1 MAKYDNELEAKK
13 KNEIDTSIQWV
24 VNFRL
29 SVIEKRFWMDKI
41 SKKTYI
47 NTLYAN
53 SLLIIRA
60 FKCFDVGGRVWKS
73 RRMWQSREW
82 KAPEARGV

>member
-60 FKCFDVGGRVWKS
+60 FKMFWS
-73 RRMWQSREW
+73 RRPSLE
-82 KAPEARGV
+82 K